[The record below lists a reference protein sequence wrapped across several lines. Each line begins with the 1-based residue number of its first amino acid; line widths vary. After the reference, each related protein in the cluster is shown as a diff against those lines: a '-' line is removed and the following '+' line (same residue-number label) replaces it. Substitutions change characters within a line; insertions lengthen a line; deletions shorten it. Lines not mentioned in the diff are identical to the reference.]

1 MRSSIF
7 DFLKQVLCL
16 ECAGVHRG
24 LGVHISQCRS
34 FKLDVMDES
43 ILSMFASLG
52 NELANAIWEENMGTT
67 TDVVVSKFNCEESEH
82 RKRASIA

>member
-1 MRSSIF
+1 
-7 DFLKQVLCL
+7 
-16 ECAGVHRG
+16 
-24 LGVHISQCRS
+24 
-34 FKLDVMDES
+34 MDES